1 MQFWNVAT
9 ANTVQLDERPLWFWD
24 FAFSPL
30 GGAYAFFGA
39 DGLIGVAKAPQHP
52 SPARGSVLNSL

>member
-1 MQFWNVAT
+1 V
-9 ANTVQLDERPLWFWD
+9 DERPLWFWD

-39 DGLIGVAKAPQHP
+39 DGLIGVAKAPLD
-52 SPARGSVLNSL
+52 PAPAASSLLGSR

>member
-1 MQFWNVAT
+1 VQFWDVAT
-9 ANTVQLDERPLWFWD
+9 TNTVQVDARPLWFWD

-39 DGLIGVAKAPQHP
+39 DGLIGVAKAPQDP
-52 SPARGSVLNSL
+52 PPAAGSVLHSL